1 MSHRKPALLIAS
13 AFALLIAATTATAD
27 QLSTR
32 AAVGGGLGAALGAFV
47 GGELGGRNAAIIGS
61 GLAGAVATA
70 IATDGYDRPVYSD
83 RPGASYP
90 CPPGLWRQGRCG
102 DAYAYGN

>member
-1 MSHRKPALLIAS
+1 MFNRKSALSIAP
-13 AFALLIAATTATAD
+13 AFALIMAATPATAD
-27 QLSTR
+27 QMSSR

-70 IATDGYDRPVYSD
+70 IATDGYDRPVYSES
-83 RPGASYP
+83 RGASYP
-90 CPPGLWRQGRCG
+90 CPPGLWKQGRCRDEYTYG
-102 DAYAYGN
+102 D

>member
-1 MSHRKPALLIAS
+1 MFNRKPALLIAP
-13 AFALLIAATTATAD
+13 AFALLMAATPASAD

-61 GLAGAVATA
+61 GLAGAAATA
-70 IATDGYDRPVYSD
+70 IATDGYDRPVYSEGH
-83 RPGASYP
+83 GASYS
-90 CPPGLWRQGRCG
+90 CPPGLWKQGRCG
-102 DAYAYGN
+102 DEYAYGN

>member
-1 MSHRKPALLIAS
+1 MSHRKPALLIAP
-13 AFALLIAATTATAD
+13 AFALLIAATPATAD

-83 RPGASYP
+83 RRGASYP
-90 CPPGLWRQGRCG
+90 CPPGLWQQGRCR
-102 DAYAYGN
+102 DEYAYGN

>member
-1 MSHRKPALLIAS
+1 MSNRKAALLIAP
-13 AFALLIAATTATAD
+13 AFALLMAATPAPAD

-83 RPGASYP
+83 PRGASYP
-90 CPPGLWRQGRCG
+90 CPPGLWKQGRCR
-102 DAYAYGN
+102 DEYAYGN

>member
-1 MSHRKPALLIAS
+1 MFNRKPAWLIAP
-13 AFALLIAATTATAD
+13 AFALIMAATSATAD

-47 GGELGGRNAAIIGS
+47 GGELGGRSAAIIGS

-83 RPGASYP
+83 SRGTSYS
-90 CPPGLWRQGRCG
+90 CPPGLWKQGRCG